1 MYLSCMPTKWF
12 ALKSCTF
19 MLNHH
24 AHVMPENKPKAGM
37 ALHRFSQK
45 TNKRICFVCCEKQK
59 RKQNK
64 FVHLFFQ
71 RIYGAQI
78 YVLSIFF

>member
-19 MLNHH
+19 VLNHH

-37 ALHRFSQK
+37 ALRRFSKKNKQ
-45 TNKRICFVCCEKQK
+45 TNFAFSMSGNLYFNSYWFE
-59 RKQNK
+59 
-64 FVHLFFQ
+64 
-71 RIYGAQI
+71 
-78 YVLSIFF
+78 